1 MLSSILSST
10 PTLIDNLTL
19 QVSQVLTLQL
29 FSILHAFGEEGDLSL
44 FCEGDLP
51 EDVLLESVLVGEKG
65 EEQFGVFAGDAVL

>member
-10 PTLIDNLTL
+10 PTLIGNLTL
-19 QVSQVLTLQL
+19 QVGQVLTLQL